1 MTANAKKAIN
11 IGSLCFLAYLAV
23 YIAKNILGT
32 VTPAIEA
39 SGFAE
44 SEALTAKSVY
54 FYAYAIG
61 QLING
66 AIGDKIKAKYMMS
79 FGLVFAGISNFVFS
93 QINAAYISGLAENAT
108 EVTMPIAAYVA
119 YACTGFFLAMI
130 YGPMTKVVSENTEMP
145 YTTRCSL
152 GYTIASYLGS
162 PAAGIFAAIWASSW
176 HTAFTAS
183 SIALVVM
190 AVAVFVAFTVFEKK
204 KLIVYN
210 RFKAEKK
217 SEGGKGSIKKL
228 LERQIVKFAL
238 IAMITG
244 IIRTSLVTNLSKYF
258 ADRLSFEKETA
269 PLIFSIATLAIA
281 SSSFIVIF
289 IYEKIGHDLDKTL
302 LIMFTSAACF
312 FTLTYFID
320 FNPYVNIVL
329 IVLSIMS
336 SNGAATMLWSR
347 YCPSLRDTGV
357 VSGATGF
364 LDFLSYIA
372 AGSMD
377 LITPRLLKI
386 FAWDGVM
393 LVCLG
398 LMIFGITISLPWKTI
413 KRVTDKHA

>member
-1 MTANAKKAIN
+1 MTANAKKAIK

-32 VTPAIEA
+32 VTPAMMK
-39 SGFAE
+39 SGFTDSAIH
-44 SEALTAKSVY
+44 TAKAVY
-54 FYAYAIG
+54 FYTYAVG

-79 FGLVFAGISNFVFS
+79 FGLAFAGISNFAFS
-93 QINAAYISGLAENAT
+93 EICANSDVLG
-108 EVTMPIAAYVA
+108 VVPVAAYVA

-176 HTAFTAS
+176 NTAFTAS

-190 AVAVFVAFTVFEKK
+190 AAVVFFFFSLFEKK
-204 KLIVYN
+204 GLIVYG
-210 RFKAEKK
+210 RFKAKKK
-217 SEGGKGSIKKL
+217 SEGGKGKIKQL
-228 LERQIVKFAL
+228 FERQIVKFAI

-244 IIRTSLVTNLSKYF
+244 TIRTTLVTNLSEYF
-258 ADRLSFEKETA
+258 STRLNFSSTAA
-269 PLIFSIATLAIA
+269 PLAFSLATLGIA

-289 IYEKIGHDLDKTL
+289 LYEKLGHDLDKTL
-302 LIMFTSAACF
+302 LIMFTSAAIF
-312 FTLTYFID
+312 FTLTYFVT
-320 FNPYVNIVL
+320 FSPYVNIVL

-347 YCPSLRDTGV
+347 YCPSLRDTGI
-357 VSGATGF
+357 VSGVTGF

-372 AGSMD
+372 AGTMD
-377 LITPRLLKI
+377 LVTPHI
-386 FAWDGVM
+386 VHSVAWDGMM
-393 LVCLG
+393 LVCLAFM
-398 LMIFGITISLPWKTI
+398 LVGIGISLPWKTF
-413 KRVTDKHA
+413 KRMFSRHA

>member
-1 MTANAKKAIN
+1 MTENAKKAIK

-32 VTPAIEA
+32 VTPAMEA
-39 SGFAE
+39 AGFSE
-44 SEALTAKSVY
+44 SATLTAKSVY
-54 FYAYAIG
+54 FYAYAVG

-66 AIGDKIKAKYMMS
+66 SIGDKIKAKYMMS
-79 FGLVFAGISNFVFS
+79 FGLALSGISNFAFA
-93 QINAAYISGLAENAT
+93 QINYLSADPSHMSTLAYF
-108 EVTMPIAAYVA
+108 AYG
-119 YACTGFFLAMI
+119 CTGFFLAMI

-152 GYTIASYLGS
+152 GYTVASYLGS
-162 PAAGIFAAIWASSW
+162 PAAGIFAALFAW
-176 HTAFTAS
+176 HSAFTAS

-190 AVAVFVAFTVFEKK
+190 AAAVFVAFTIYEKK
-204 KLIVYN
+204 GLIVYN
-210 RFKAEKK
+210 RFKTQKK
-217 SEGGKGSIKKL
+217 SEGSKGSIKML
-228 LERQIVKFAL
+228 FERQIVKFA
-238 IAMITG
+238 IVAIITG
-244 IIRTSLVTNLSKYF
+244 VIRTSLVTNLSKYF
-258 ADRLSFEKETA
+258 ADRLSFSKEAA
-269 PLIFSIATLAIA
+269 PLAFSLATLGIA

-302 LIMFTSAACF
+302 LIMFTSAAIF

-347 YCPSLRDTGV
+347 YCPSLRDTGM

-364 LDFLSYIA
+364 LDFLSYMA

-377 LITPRLLKI
+377 LVTPSLLKI
-386 FAWDGVM
+386 FAWDGIM
-393 LVCLG
+393 LVCVG
-398 LMIFGITISLPWKTI
+398 FMVIGIVISLPWKTI